1 MRRLALISNP
11 GSGSAGEGDA
21 EDRLEAAG
29 WELVRFPIENA
40 AEAAEADVERVVVAG
55 GDGSIAPAAA
65 AAARSG
71 VPLAVIP
78 AGTANDFADRMGL
91 PGAIREAVELAA
103 SGQRTRRVDL
113 AEVGGRPFLN
123 AASLGLAPV
132 AAEAA
137 EELKESLGA
146 LSYSVGALQAAGSE
160 SPFECRL
167 STAGQELYAGPAWQ
181 LTVGCT
187 GAFGGGSRISAD
199 ADDGKLDWVVIE
211 GGPRARLAKHAIGMR
226 TGRVESQK
234 GVETGRE
241 AELEVHAED
250 CEQLNID
257 GEIVAADDLGTGSG
271 PIHFSISDSPLELV
285 IE

>member
-11 GSGSAGEGDA
+11 DSGSAGEGDA
-21 EDRLEAAG
+21 EGALEAAG
-29 WELVRFPIENA
+29 WELVRFSIEDAADA
-40 AEAAEADVERVVVAG
+40 AEAGVERIVVAG

-65 AAARSG
+65 AASSSG

-78 AGTANDFADRMGL
+78 AGTANDFADRIGL
-91 PGAIREAVELAA
+91 PGEIAGATELAA
-103 SGQRTRRVDL
+103 GGERTRRVDL
-113 AEVGGRPFLN
+113 AEVGGRPFVN

-146 LSYSVGALQAAGSE
+146 LAYSVGALQAAGSE
-160 SPFECRL
+160 TPFECRV
-167 STAGQELYAGPAWQ
+167 SADGEELYAGPAWQ

-187 GAFGGGSRISAD
+187 GAFGGGSRIEAD

-211 GGPRARLAKHAIGMR
+211 GGPRARLAKHALGMR

-234 GVETGRE
+234 GVETGRH
-241 AELEVHAED
+241 AELDVTASD
-250 CEQLNID
+250 CEQLNVD
-257 GEIVAADDLGTGSG
+257 GEIVATDALEGDRGQIRFAISG
-271 PIHFSISDSPLELV
+271 PAFELV
-285 IE
+285 IG